1 MSGFTGKV
9 DQMNGLLSMSIK
21 ERWRLRELSRVERGE
36 LKLVDAARILEL
48 SYRQCLR
55 VWARYKTAG
64 AAGLV
69 HRGRGRPSNR
79 GAPAKFRRRVLAR
92 YEKRYRG
99 FGPTLAAEKL
109 VGEGLLVDHET
120 LRRWLISEGK
130 WKKQRKRLR
139 HRSWRARCEHFGEMV
154 QMDGSP
160 HRWFEDRGEASCL
173 MDMVD
178 DATGTREAV
187 LEEAETTAGAMRLLW
202 RWIARYGIPKAI
214 YVDKKNIFVVDK
226 KSRQRAKDE
235 GRELVTQFGLVC
247 KKLGIR
253 IITANSPQAKGR
265 VERQHR
271 IYQDR
276 LVKELRLQNINTLDA
291 ARRLLD
297 EGFLD
302 DLNEKFTV
310 EAASAVDYHR
320 SASGIDLA
328 SIFCFEYER
337 SVTADWI
344 VRFENRFF
352 QLEPPQKRDIG
363 RGKVLVQRRLDGS
376 LHFQF
381 RGQYLSYAE
390 LPERP
395 QTNDVKNKKKKRPSE
410 TIIEKYVPTADHPW
424 RKYPAVSRK
433 PQLQGW

>member
-1 MSGFTGKV
+1 
-9 DQMNGLLSMSIK
+9 MNGLLSMSMK
-21 ERWRLRELSRVERGE
+21 ERWRLREFSRVEKGE

-69 HRGRGRPSNR
+69 HRGRGKPSNR
-79 GAPAKFRRRVLAR
+79 GAPTKLRRRVLAR
-92 YEKRYRG
+92 YEKRYWD

-109 VGEGLLVDHET
+109 AAEGLVVDHET

-130 WKKQRKRLR
+130 WKRQRKRSQ
-139 HRSWRARCEHFGEMV
+139 HRSWRERKAHFGEMV

-160 HRWFEDRGEASCL
+160 HRWFEERGEASCL

-187 LEEAETTAGAMRLLW
+187 FEEAETTAGAMRLLW
-202 RWIARYGIPKAI
+202 KWIDRYGIPKAI
-214 YVDKKNIFVVDK
+214 YVDKKSIFAVDK
-226 KSRQRAKDE
+226 KSRERAQDE
-235 GRELVTQFGLVC
+235 GRELITQFGLVC
-247 KKLGIR
+247 RKLGIR
-253 IITANSPQAKGR
+253 IITANSPEAKGR

-276 LVKELRLQNINTLDA
+276 LVKELRLQKINTNDA
-291 ARRLLD
+291 ANRLL
-297 EGFLD
+297 EECFIE
-302 DLNEKFTV
+302 DLNRKFTV
-310 EAASAVDYHR
+310 EPAASVDYHR
-320 SASGIDLA
+320 SASDIDLA
-328 SIFCFEYER
+328 SIFCFEHKR
-337 SVTADWI
+337 SVTTDWI

-352 QLEPPQKRDIG
+352 QLEPTRKRDTG
-363 RGKVLVQRRLDGS
+363 RGTVLVQRRLDGS

-381 RGQYLSYAE
+381 RGQYLSYSE

-395 QTNDVKNKKKKRPSE
+395 PAKETKKKKRRPAE
-410 TIIEKYVPTADHPW
+410 TIMERYVPTVDHPW
-424 RKYPAVSRK
+424 KKYPAVSRK
-433 PQLQGW
+433 PQLQRW